1 MTALTWQALL
11 FLAAAYFAGCCLGC
25 ILRRI
30 FWPPRVAVPEAVTQ
44 SAAATASQA
53 AGAAATLSRSTVE
66 TRPHPVTQEPVHRV
80 QPIETTVAAERETVA
95 VTAPARK
102 EEPRVEVRPADRQ
115 PAPAA
120 TPVARVEEK
129 ATVAAPDDLERIHL
143 IDAVVES
150 KLNALGVRRF
160 AEIAQWT
167 ASDVARIGK
176 ELGFKGRIQNENWIE
191 QAQILAKGGETHYAR
206 RLAQG
211 EIAFAQVIGDEGE
224 PPPVA
229 VTREKGLVSDS
240 KPEVADRSAFAVERA
255 PPRDGADD
263 AATAVSVAGGEAKP
277 ARATDVSGLRSV
289 RSEALRAPDKP
300 PASGIGSSRRIGL
313 PSDLKR
319 IRGIGVLIEKR
330 LHSLGVTSYEH
341 IANWTASDIDRIS
354 QTLDFKGRIERENW
368 VEQARILAAG
378 GQTEFSRR
386 FDRGGGQV

>member
-30 FWPPRVAVPEAVTQ
+30 FWPPRVAVPEVVTQ
-44 SAAATASQA
+44 SAAATASQG
-53 AGAAATLSRSTVE
+53 AGAAATLSRSTAG

-129 ATVAAPDDLERIHL
+129 ATVAAPDDLKRIHL

-191 QAQILAKGGETHYAR
+191 QAQVLAKGGETHYAR

-211 EIAFAQVIGDEGE
+211 EIVSAQVIGDEGE

-229 VTREKGLVSDS
+229 VTVEKGRVSDS

-277 ARATDVSGLRSV
+277 VRATDVSGLRSV
-289 RSEALRAPDKP
+289 RSEALRAADKP